1 MGEVKKLV
9 CNIDADL
16 LSMVDDYAASLHV
29 NRTAAVSVLLTT
41 ALKQDR
47 LMADL
52 SRMMDL
58 VNSDKSGMKP

>member
-9 CNIDADL
+9 CNVDSDL
-16 LSMVDDYAASLHV
+16 LAMVDAYAASLHI

-47 LMADL
+47 LMTDL
-52 SRMMDL
+52 SNMMDII
-58 VNSDKSGMKP
+58 NQDKPL